1 MPAYAVTS
9 GKTPETALDIPTKEF
24 QRHLAVNT
32 TSAFVAAREALSGFK
47 KLGRGDFFYT
57 GNFLVWNPIPKL
69 LTLGLGKTASAH
81 FIQIA
86 DSVWREKGMG
96 YVSVISV
103 HYVAGVRLT
112 SENRFYFVDE
122 REQDGTPMWH
132 GVNADVHAEFIS
144 GVVEGSVKDVPWKA
158 TIVKGKGYVPFADD
172 STT

>member
-86 DSVWREKGMG
+86 DSVWREKGMR
-96 YVSVISV
+96 YISV
-103 HYVAGVRLT
+103 
-112 SENRFYFVDE
+112 
-122 REQDGTPMWH
+122 
-132 GVNADVHAEFIS
+132 
-144 GVVEGSVKDVPWKA
+144 A
-158 TIVKGKGYVPFADD
+158 TIWHFAEVML
-172 STT
+172 TRL